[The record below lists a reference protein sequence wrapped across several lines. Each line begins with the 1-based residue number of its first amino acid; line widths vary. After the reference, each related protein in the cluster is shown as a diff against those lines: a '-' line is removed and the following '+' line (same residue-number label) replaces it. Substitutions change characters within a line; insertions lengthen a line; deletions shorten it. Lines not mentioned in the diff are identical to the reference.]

1 MGKYSISLIYLFLFF
16 LHEMKQISQCN
27 KAAFYWIKLFHLTSE
42 CYIYKMQSEDSVV
55 KNLIYL

>member
-27 KAAFYWIKLFHLTSE
+27 KAAFYWIKLFHHP
-42 CYIYKMQSEDSVV
+42 SVIST
-55 KNLIYL
+55 KCSQKIQ